1 MFVYLLV
8 VPHSMWHLSSL
19 TRDGTHAP
27 PHPPHWQ
34 QGIFTTE
41 PQGGP
46 STFIDV
52 NYLKL
57 TWAKKMP
64 LLKKK
69 KNAWQSDS
77 PMTLP
82 NLMVTLKTITSWN
95 GWHLIHK
102 FAIHTLPRLFSVS
115 LRTLFNF
122 IMWLTLKWYPQGII
136 FLLFYKWQW
145 SRVSARPGVS
155 GDEKGV
161 SIKLVKPQC
170 ILYFTKYNHTHDF
183 VLFSLYFY

>member
-1 MFVYLLV
+1 MEPM
-8 VPHSMWHLSSL
+8 PHP
-19 TRDGTHAP
+19 T
-27 PHPPHWQ
+27 PPHWQ
-34 QGIFTTE
+34 QGILTTE
-41 PQGGP
+41 PPRRSQCFHWCEP
-46 STFIDV
+46 FKT
-52 NYLKL
+52 YLSKKNAL
-57 TWAKKMP
+57 T
-64 LLKKK
+64 LKKK
-69 KNAWQSDS
+69 KNAWQSDT

-136 FLLFYKWQW
+136 FLLFYKRQW

-161 SIKLVKPQC
+161 SIKLVKLVKSQC